1 MIKTGC
7 TKTNLLGLSRSGME
21 AFFTERGEKPFRATQ
36 IMKWIHHRGV
46 SDIRA
51 MTDLSRALRVRLLE
65 EAEIVAPQ
73 SLAEHRSRD
82 GTRKWALQLHDGN
95 IIETVFIPDAGRG
108 TLCVSS
114 QVGCALNC
122 SFCATAQEGFNRN
135 LSAAEIVAQLWFAN
149 HRLRSEDGSDTR
161 VSNVV
166 LMGMGEPL
174 LNFEHVTE
182 AMRVM
187 IDDNGY
193 GLSKRKVTLSTSGLV
208 PAIDRLR
215 ETIDVSLAVSLHAP
229 DDQLRNQLVPLNR
242 KYPIQ
247 DLLAACRRYVAGK
260 ERKLSVTIEYALL
273 KGINDTREQALKLVE
288 LLRGMACKVNLI
300 PFNPFPGTQFE
311 RPDAATINAFSE
323 IVQRGGIFTMIRK
336 TRGEDIDAACGQL
349 VGRVKDRTRR
359 SVRFPRVANHWQSG
373 LRL

>member
-73 SLAEHRSRD
+73 SLAEYRSRD

-114 QVGCALNC
+114 QAGCALNC

-229 DDQLRNQLVPLNR
+229 DDQLRTQLVPLNR

-311 RPDAATINAFSE
+311 RPDTATINAFSE

>member
-73 SLAEHRSRD
+73 SLAEYRSHD

-95 IIETVFIPDAGRG
+95 VIETVFIPDAGRG

-114 QVGCALNC
+114 QAGCALNC

-229 DDQLRNQLVPLNR
+229 DDQLRTQLVPLNR

-260 ERKLSVTIEYALL
+260 ERKLSVTVEYALL

-311 RPDAATINAFSE
+311 RPDTATINAFCE